1 MSSSS
6 STIKI
11 SSAISCHYPVVSFV
25 VSRVM
30 IEFFEHIGI
39 KSDADACPA
48 TCRIF
53 KSDFAEMLLDDLLD
67 DREAQPRTLLPGRHV
82 RFDNPVALG
91 GQSNTVVLNGNSQ
104 LAFLI
109 IVQPHLDTAIR
120 SLLFGNGFNGFN
132 GILDDIGQ
140 SLPDLPPD
148 RKSTRLNSSH

>member
-48 TCRIF
+48 TGRIF

-67 DREAQPRTLLPGRHV
+67 DRETQPRTLLPGRHV
-82 RFDNPVALG
+82 RFDDPVALR
-91 GQSNTVVLNGNSQ
+91 GQSNTVVL
-104 LAFLI
+104 
-109 IVQPHLDTAIR
+109 R
-120 SLLFGNGFNGFN
+120 SEEHTSEL
-132 GILDDIGQ
+132 Q
-140 SLPDLPPD
+140 SLM
-148 RKSTRLNSSH
+148 RISYAFF